1 MAGSAR
7 YPTALFVF
15 ERRQQIVE
23 LRRLGARADAGD
35 VRIFV
40 ANPPWAGLGP
50 ARFGLDASRGLVLP
64 LFSEGALP
72 LALQL
77 RGS

>member
-1 MAGSAR
+1 VI
-7 YPTALFVF
+7 PTALFVL

-23 LRRLGARADAGD
+23 LRRLRAWADAGD
-35 VRIFV
+35 IWIFV

-50 ARFGLDASRGLVLP
+50 ARFRLDASRGLVLP
-64 LFSEGALP
+64 LFGKGALP